1 MLRLFRG
8 TGPGV
13 ILLMAPVAV
22 GLWMYSFTNSEIRGV
37 DEVHDPMVL
46 YGILQTITGFNPL
59 TGKITAL
66 VLVLVI
72 ASALI
77 AFNTNTFFINERTFL
92 PGIQYII
99 LISLFPSFQF
109 LTPVLPAS
117 IFLIMAVIRITGSY
131 RKNGIAYS
139 YFDAALMIGAGS
151 LFYASLIWFGTLLF
165 IGILLLR
172 TFNLREV
179 FVSVLGLLTPYMIL
193 YGVFFVADY
202 DLAELTRTISGC
214 LFNSNPGI
222 IWSRMTIVT
231 SLFILITILIAS
243 FYLFSV
249 FTTKKVKSRKIF
261 SLQIWIGIVT
271 LMVYFISPS
280 ASEELI
286 FIFAIPASYILSHY
300 HIQKKRKKI
309 VPEIMFSGTIIL
321 IVLLHIL
328 SF

>member
-8 TGPGV
+8 TGVGV
-13 ILLMAPVAV
+13 ILLMALTAG
-22 GLWMYSFTNSEIRGV
+22 GLWLNSFISSEIRGV
-37 DEVHDPMVL
+37 DEIHDPMVL
-46 YGILQTITGFNPL
+46 YGILQTITGLNPL
-59 TGKITAL
+59 IGKITAL
-66 VLVLVI
+66 TLVFII
-72 ASALI
+72 ASVLI
-77 AFNTNTFFINERTFL
+77 AFNTSTFFINERTFL
-92 PGIQYII
+92 PGIQYIV
-99 LISLFPSFQF
+99 LTSLFPSFQF

-117 IFLIMAVIRITGSY
+117 LFLILAVIRIAGTY

-139 YFDAALMIGAGS
+139 YFDAALMIGTGS
-151 LFYASLIWFGTLLF
+151 LFYASLIWFGILLF

-172 TFNLREV
+172 TFNLKEV
-179 FVSVLGLLTPYMIL
+179 FVSVLGLLTPYLIL

-202 DLAELTRTISGC
+202 DLAELTSTISAC
-214 LFNSNPGI
+214 LFDSNPGI
-222 IWSRMTIVT
+222 SWSRMTIVT

-261 SLQIWIGIVT
+261 SLQVWTGVVA
-271 LMVYFISPS
+271 LGVYFISPA
-280 ASEELI
+280 ASEELV
-286 FIFAIPASYILSHY
+286 FIFAIPASYMLSHY

-321 IVLLHIL
+321 IVLLQIL

>member
-13 ILLMAPVAV
+13 ILLMALVAV
-22 GLWMYSFTNSEIRGV
+22 GLWMYSFTNSEIRGG

-46 YGILQTITGFNPL
+46 YGILQTITGLNPL
-59 TGKITAL
+59 IGKITAL

-72 ASALI
+72 TSALI

-99 LISLFPSFQF
+99 LTSLFPAFQF

-117 IFLIMAVIRITGSY
+117 IFLIMAVMRIAGSY

-179 FVSVLGLLTPYMIL
+179 FVSVLGLLTPYIIL
-193 YGVFFVADY
+193 YGVYFVADY
-202 DLAELTRTISGC
+202 DLAELTRTVSRC
-214 LFNSNPGI
+214 LFDSNPGI

-231 SLFILITILIAS
+231 SVFILITILIAS

-261 SLQIWIGIVT
+261 SLQIWTGIVT
-271 LMVYFISPS
+271 LLVYFISPS
-280 ASEELI
+280 AGEELI

-300 HIQKKRKKI
+300 HIQRKRKKI
-309 VPEIMFSGTIIL
+309 VPEIMFSGTIVL
-321 IVLLHIL
+321 IVLLQIL